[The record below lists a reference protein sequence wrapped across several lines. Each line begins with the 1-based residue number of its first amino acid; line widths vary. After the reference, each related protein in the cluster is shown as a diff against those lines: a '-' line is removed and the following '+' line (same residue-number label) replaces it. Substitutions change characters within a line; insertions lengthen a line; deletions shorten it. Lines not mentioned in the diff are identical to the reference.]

1 MSAARTTVGQMFDR
15 EMAHV
20 DIGTGSGMKFRHL
33 PGEPTADVI
42 ELLELEHLSCTRR
55 MPRMNLHLD
64 VKILSRQKTKARLA
78 KFTALVLG
86 FSLAA
91 FIAPISSSA
100 AEKTQFRSKG
110 SLAVVLFDAVEG
122 CIGTDVFVRAFDGT
136 EREGSGK
143 PTIGAAVNVFVERFN
158 FCDETLL
165 LSAEG
170 STAVSGAEFQ
180 IDKKLEAARLTTTVE
195 VTDSV
200 SGNSFNVSVDL
211 SWTAT
216 SQPEVVRNRFFIRS
230 PGRTVHEMDRGA
242 FREASTSGTVSSEPT
257 NFLQNLTE
265 VFADMQSVNE
275 GFREVI
281 KF

>member
-1 MSAARTTVGQMFDR
+1 
-15 EMAHV
+15 
-20 DIGTGSGMKFRHL
+20 
-33 PGEPTADVI
+33 
-42 ELLELEHLSCTRR
+42 
-55 MPRMNLHLD
+55 MNLPLD

-91 FIAPISSSA
+91 AFIAPISSSA

-110 SLAVVLFDAVEG
+110 SVAFAFFDAEEG
-122 CIGTDVFVRAFDGT
+122 CIGTGVFVRAFDGT

-143 PTIGAAVNVFVERFN
+143 PTKGATVEVFVEQFN

-165 LSAEG
+165 LIAEG
-170 STAVSGAEFQ
+170 STAVSSAEFQ
-180 IDKKLEAARLTTTVE
+180 IDKKLESARLTTTVE
-195 VTDSV
+195 LTDSV
-200 SGNSFNVSVDL
+200 SGNSFNVSLDL

-216 SQPEVVRNRFFIRS
+216 SPPEVVRNRFILRS
-230 PGRTVHEMDRGA
+230 PGRTFHEVDRGA
-242 FREASTSGTVSSEPT
+242 FREASTTGTISSEPT

-265 VFADMQSVNE
+265 VFADLQSVSD

-281 KF
+281 K